1 MRLVLALCALVAI
14 GCGMEKRQEHKDQP
28 SVQIPLPP
36 PGKITPTP
44 MPTVTATP
52 IPNKPPVPPQLPA
65 PTPTMPPQNG
75 FVSTLQEETWR
86 VQSGK
91 VFFKDQQ
98 VYLRGINWFGFEGG
112 NLVVHGLWTGRTVDS
127 FLAQMQELGFNSLRI
142 PMAPEALDAKY
153 TSTNGKGN
161 PYDNLVDLLDL
172 SAKRGFSVLLDL
184 HTCNFRNGLIGSPL
198 GCPNYNAESWYRTL
212 EKMATLSKNY
222 PHVLGIDIFN
232 EPYNLSWKQWRDLST
247 EAGRRILAV
256 NPNLLIFVEGV
267 ANQNTDNG
275 GFNAFWGENLVE
287 AGANP
292 PGIPPSKLVLSPHA
306 YGPSVAWQDYFGAGN
321 FPANMPTI
329 WDRHFGYL
337 IAKGYTIVPTEF
349 GGRYVDKDKQWG
361 DAFVSYLRGKGIA
374 GFYYWCLNPN
384 SGDTGGILN
393 DDWYT
398 VNQDKMTLLRRIF

>member
-1 MRLVLALCALVAI
+1 MRYLVLALCALVAI
-14 GCGMEKRQEHKDQP
+14 GCGMEKREEHKDRP
-28 SVQIPLPP
+28 PVMVPLPP

-44 MPTVTATP
+44 MPTATTIP

-65 PTPTMPPQNG
+65 PTVTPSPK

-86 VQSGK
+86 VESGK
-91 VFFKDQQ
+91 IFFKGQQ

-112 NLVVHGLWTGRTVDS
+112 NLVVHGLWTGRNIDS
-127 FLAQMQELGFNSLRI
+127 FLEQMQGLGFNSLRI
-142 PMAPEALDAKY
+142 PMAPEALDSRY

-161 PYDNLVDLLDL
+161 PYDNLIDLLDL

-184 HTCNFRNGLIGSPL
+184 HTCNFRSGLVGGPE
-198 GCPNYNAESWYRTL
+198 GCPNYNAESWYKTL
-212 EKMATLSKNY
+212 EKMANLSKSY
-222 PHVLGIDIFN
+222 PHILGIDIFN
-232 EPYNLSWKQWRDLST
+232 EPYNLTWKQWRDLST

-275 GFNAFWGENLVE
+275 GFSAFWGENMVE
-287 AGANP
+287 AAANP
-292 PGIPPSKLVLSPHA
+292 PGIPASRLVLSPHA
-306 YGPSVAWQDYFGAGN
+306 YGPSVAWQDYFGASN
-321 FPANMPTI
+321 FPANMPAI

-337 IAKGYTIVPTEF
+337 IAKGYTIIPSEF
-349 GGRYVDKDKQWG
+349 GGRYVDKDRQWG
-361 DAFVSYLRGKGIA
+361 DAFISYLKGKGIA

-393 DDWYT
+393 DDWST